1 MDGFEKRRSK
11 RMNIDLKLNI
21 SNLFKQD
28 NVVIANIDA
37 PIQVT
42 DISKGGIGFNSN
54 ATLPIGYYFNARIIL
69 GTEDSQFYTV
79 VRIIRSGLT
88 SDGTSTHYGAEFIGK
103 AEILDYIFDEY
114 ELSVEQPS

>member
-54 ATLPIGYYFNARIIL
+54 ATLPIGYYFNACIIL
-69 GTEDSQFYTV
+69 GAEDSQFYTV
-79 VRIIRSGLT
+79 VRIIRSALT